1 MSNVEHL
8 APFDLLCRY
17 ITQAQERQQL
27 VDNYRDEQQSYL
39 AFSAG
44 RGRFLLSIQDVLEV
58 TITLTDITP
67 LPFVPKWLL
76 GLSSSRGDVF
86 SVVDFKAFVDAS
98 DTTKAPKVPSYI
110 FLRGEGAGY
119 VLKVDEVWGSRAC
132 DLSEDIP
139 SQRGECKWIDGRAEL
154 GNQIWEHIDLSSL
167 VSDAVF
173 IQSY

>member
-1 MSNVEHL
+1 MSQLNTI

-17 ITQAQERQQL
+17 IAQAQERQQI
-27 VDNYRDEQQSYL
+27 VDDYRNEQESYL

-44 RGRFLLSIQDVLEV
+44 RGRFLLSIQDVMEV

-86 SVVDFKAFVDAS
+86 SVVDFKTFVDS
-98 DTTKAPKVPSYI
+98 TDTTKSPKVPSYI

-132 DLSEDIP
+132 DLSDEIP
-139 SQRGECKWIDGRAEL
+139 SPRGECAWIDGRAEL
-154 GNQIWEHIDLSSL
+154 GNQIWEHINLGSL

-173 IQSY
+173 IQSH